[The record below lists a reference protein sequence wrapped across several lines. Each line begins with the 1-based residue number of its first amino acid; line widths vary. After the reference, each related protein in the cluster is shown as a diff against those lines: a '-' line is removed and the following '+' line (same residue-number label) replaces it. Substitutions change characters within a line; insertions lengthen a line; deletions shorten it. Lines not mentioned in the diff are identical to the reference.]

1 MYHCLY
7 AGFMGDF
14 HAVGERE
21 ESVGSHHGTFQVE
34 TETLCF
40 GNGLAQGI
48 DTRGLSYTG
57 CVELSVLS
65 KNNCVALRVLD
76 NLVGEEEVG
85 YLFPGEGAVGYA
97 FEFVGGLYLEVAFL
111 TEGSVEA

>member
-1 MYHCLY
+1 
-7 AGFMGDF
+7 MGDF
-14 HAVGERE
+14 HAVGEGE
-21 ESVGSHHGTFQVE
+21 ESVGSHHGTPS
-34 TETLCF
+34 
-40 GNGLAQGI
+40 GRSRSSGLWQWPGAGI

-85 YLFPGEGAVGYA
+85 YLFPGEGRGR
-97 FEFVGGLYLEVAFL
+97 LRI
-111 TEGSVEA
+111 